1 MEDPKK
7 SRVARD
13 LLTAE
18 KTEEYYLYASSEPV
32 LCYTYFI
39 KFLLNNEN
47 EGMNDIPIVFSKNNK
62 DLI

>member
-1 MEDPKK
+1 LEDPKK
-7 SRVARD
+7 SRIARD

-47 EGMNDIPIVFSKNNK
+47 EGMNDIPLVFS
-62 DLI
+62 